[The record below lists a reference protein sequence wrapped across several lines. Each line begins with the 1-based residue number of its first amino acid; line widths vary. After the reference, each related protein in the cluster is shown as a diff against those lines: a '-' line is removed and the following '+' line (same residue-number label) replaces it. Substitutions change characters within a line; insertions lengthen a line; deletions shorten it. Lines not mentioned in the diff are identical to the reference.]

1 MSSHADT
8 IRRTLPDPDRTQA
21 RWYTDAEIR
30 SGHAALDALLAENK
44 QLREALHRHL
54 LNDALQNQYHY
65 EAAVEFADKRLAR
78 ALAAVV
84 EE

>member
-8 IRRTLPDPDRTQA
+8 YCDCQDCLHTQIE
-21 RWYTDAEIR
+21 R
-30 SGHAALDALLAENK
+30 LADENQ

-65 EAAVEFADKRLAR
+65 EAAVEFADKGLAR

>member
-1 MSSHADT
+1 MSSHADMHLLSDNQYL
-8 IRRTLPDPDRTQA
+8 REQCSTLR
-21 RWYTDAEIR
+21 
-30 SGHAALDALLAENK
+30 AEN
-44 QLREALHRHL
+44 QRLREALHRHL

-65 EAAVEFADKRLAR
+65 EAAVEFADKGLTR